1 MDLRSL
7 KYFVAVFENGSF
19 SAASKS
25 QFIAQ
30 PSISA
35 SIKQLEQHLCEQLFI
50 RETRGV
56 KPTDAGYRLYPLA
69 KQLLGQAHA
78 IEGMFVEQPSKIPF
92 RLGLIK
98 GLGVE
103 RMSNLL
109 KHFTA
114 SADAMELTLVPTED
128 ACDARI
134 ISRELLSTGEQFI
147 PMWQEE
153 YLLAM
158 PVDHPLNLDEQ
169 VSLSALANLAFIQRN
184 PCDGWS
190 FLKEQLQLASI
201 ELDIRA
207 RIQTIEYAIGLVKAG
222 LGCAFIPVSQDTAKH
237 QELVFKSIKDL
248 SLTRQI
254 GLAFKQE
261 STLIEGLIKVVTMP
275 SHKKGR

>member
-1 MDLRSL
+1 MDLRTL

-25 QFIAQ
+25 QFISQ

-35 SIKQLEQHLCEQLFI
+35 SIKQLEQNLSQQLFF

-56 KPTDAGYRLYPLA
+56 VPTEAGQQLYPLA
-69 KQLLGQAHA
+69 KQLLGQALA
-78 IEGMFVEQPSKIPF
+78 IEGLFVEKPFKVPF

-103 RMSNLL
+103 RMSSLL
-109 KHFTA
+109 KRFTA
-114 SADAMELTLVPTED
+114 SAGTMELTLVPSED
-128 ACDARI
+128 HCDARI
-134 ISRELLSTGEQFI
+134 ISKELLVSGEQFV
-147 PMWQEE
+147 PMWRES

-158 PVDHPLNLDEQ
+158 PVDHPLCLQDQIELNH
-169 VSLSALANLAFIQRN
+169 LSKLAFIQRS
-184 PCDGWS
+184 PCEGWS
-190 FLKEQLQLASI
+190 FLRERLQLAAI

-207 RIQTIEYAIGLVKAG
+207 RIQTVEYAIGLVKAG

-237 QELVFKSIKDL
+237 RELTFRSIKEH

-254 GLAFKQE
+254 GLAYKQD
-261 STLIEGLIKVVTMP
+261 SGLIKSLVQSVK
-275 SHKKGR
+275 SK